1 MARKMVLVPEN
12 YLSNMQQQHQH
23 RRVQAN
29 PLVRSLSE
37 LDSEMDNILSRQDM
51 TDDEKLKLY
60 NQVLQKYLEYDS
72 QRKEKHPLHV
82 KVVNPSGNSENTDQS
97 NLRQSAK
104 TTQIEDEIIDSVP
117 KTGKKKA
124 RLLINKLK
132 NNDEVMFW
140 NDLGELTYDGKA
152 IPGTSIVDLVRDAM
166 GDRKRFQPSNYEL
179 FVRGL
184 ARINTPLDWIGNET
198 RKKTLEEYKSGK
210 RGPEIEDDD
219 FDNSVSSITPPS
231 SPIKKKTKGS
241 GGKRNKQNPKWI
253 NY

>member
-12 YLSNMQQQHQH
+12 YLSNMQQQHQQ

-117 KTGKKKA
+117 KTGNSA
-124 RLLINKLK
+124 RRKQDFLSINLK
-132 NNDEVMFW
+132 
-140 NDLGELTYDGKA
+140 T
-152 IPGTSIVDLVRDAM
+152 
-166 GDRKRFQPSNYEL
+166 
-179 FVRGL
+179 
-184 ARINTPLDWIGNET
+184 
-198 RKKTLEEYKSGK
+198 
-210 RGPEIEDDD
+210 
-219 FDNSVSSITPPS
+219 IT
-231 SPIKKKTKGS
+231 K
-241 GGKRNKQNPKWI
+241 
-253 NY
+253 